1 MMQDKTGKFESRTKS
16 KTPNIFLILFKHL
29 LKISPYILKCIKLQS
44 DVYNLS
50 WHFLSLKI
58 SRTVIL
64 IYQKLFI
71 GSFFSLKISNFMLK
85 LDVIGINYK

>member
-50 WHFLSLKI
+50 
-58 SRTVIL
+58 
-64 IYQKLFI
+64 
-71 GSFFSLKISNFMLK
+71 
-85 LDVIGINYK
+85 